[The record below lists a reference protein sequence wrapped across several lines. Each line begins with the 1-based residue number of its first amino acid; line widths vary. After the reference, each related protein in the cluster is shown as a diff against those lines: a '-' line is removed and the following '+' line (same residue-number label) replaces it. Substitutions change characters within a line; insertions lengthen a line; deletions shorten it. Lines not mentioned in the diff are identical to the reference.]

1 VKIVH
6 TSDWH
11 IGRRWKGIQRLDEL
25 ETVLDHLAGFIEERD
40 IDLVLHTGDVFESR
54 NPPAEAEQLVNRFL
68 VRVGRSGAHML
79 VIAGNHDDPLRLD
92 ARSLLTEFV
101 NVQIL
106 GRPRP
111 ASRGGTRTLVTRRG
125 EKAIVA
131 ALPFASPG
139 AWVSALDLVGEEAS
153 ARSKY
158 ARMFEHAVQDLSG
171 AFRPDAV
178 NILMAH
184 THVEGAVFGESERR
198 VHVGEDWA
206 ARPEALPSNASYIAL
221 GHIHK
226 PQKID
231 APVPAYYA
239 GSLLQMDF
247 GEAGEEKSF
256 VVVTASPGK
265 PATVEHFPYEG
276 GLPLF
281 DLRATL
287 AELEEAADPYRQ
299 GWLRVTV
306 PLTEKDP
313 DLNRKVRELLP
324 NALVVRAELPEAE
337 ETSDFRLETGVSPAV
352 HYRAYHLREHQREVD
367 LHVLETFQNL
377 YDQASMEDR
386 FPHARALRHLGTD
399 GSRQVDPAGRDR
411 LCALWRDPAGQHL
424 RPDRNDF
431 SVSGPGQ
438 RGAGFRHRSE
448 PLPDRAD
455 PPAQWNS
462 HGPIGGA
469 RRKLLQ
475 KSRGSGS
482 LGGR

>member
-1 VKIVH
+1 MKIVH

-25 ETVLDHLAGFIEERD
+25 EAVLDHLAAFIEAQS

-79 VIAGNHDDPLRLD
+79 AIAGNHDDPLRLD

-111 ASRGGTRTLVTRRG
+111 ASRGGTRTIETRCG
-125 EKAIVA
+125 EKAVVA

-139 AWVSALDLVGEEAS
+139 AWVSALDLAGEEAS
-153 ARSKY
+153 ARSTY
-158 ARMFEHAVQDLSG
+158 ARMFERAVQDLCG
-171 AFRPDAV
+171 AFRQDAV
-178 NILMAH
+178 NLFMAH
-184 THVEGAVFGESERR
+184 THLEGALFGESERR
-198 VHVGEDWA
+198 VHIEEDWA
-206 ARPEALPSNASYIAL
+206 ASPEALPSTASYIAL

-231 APVPAYYA
+231 GPVPAYYA

-256 VVVTASPGK
+256 IVVTASPGK
-265 PATVEHFPYEG
+265 PAKPINIEHMPYEG
-276 GLPLF
+276 GLPLV
-281 DLRATL
+281 DLRASL
-287 AELEEAADPYRQ
+287 AELEETADRYRT

-306 PLTEKDP
+306 PLTERDP

-337 ETSDFRLETGVSPAV
+337 EQPDIRLETGVSPV
-352 HYRAYHLREHQREVD
+352 GHYSAYHRRAHQQEAD
-367 LHVLETFQNL
+367 LFVLETFRNL
-377 YDQASMEDR
+377 YDQASIED
-386 FPHARALRHLGTD
+386 
-399 GSRQVDPAGRDR
+399 
-411 LCALWRDPAGQHL
+411 
-424 RPDRNDF
+424 
-431 SVSGPGQ
+431 
-438 RGAGFRHRSE
+438 
-448 PLPDRAD
+448 
-455 PPAQWNS
+455 
-462 HGPIGGA
+462 
-469 RRKLLQ
+469 
-475 KSRGSGS
+475 
-482 LGGR
+482 